1 MSDLNFCTPST
12 ATIASEPPPVV
23 EPQRSARTVTDLP
36 SLVVMVKP
44 ILAKSVNSLPDGP
57 LRVSISE
64 YSTSGSTLAMFSTV
78 TPGGGGSVEEARA
91 QG

>member
-1 MSDLNFCTPST
+1 M
-12 ATIASEPPPVV
+12 ASEPPPVV

-57 LRVSISE
+57 
-64 YSTSGSTLAMFSTV
+64 
-78 TPGGGGSVEEARA
+78 A
-91 QG
+91 QGLG

>member
-44 ILAKSVNSLPDGP
+44 ILAKSVNSLPEGP
-57 LRVSISE
+57 ASVRHRE
-64 YSTSGSTLAMFSTV
+64 YSASGVTDSMLSTV
-78 TPGGGGSVEEARA
+78 TP
-91 QG
+91 